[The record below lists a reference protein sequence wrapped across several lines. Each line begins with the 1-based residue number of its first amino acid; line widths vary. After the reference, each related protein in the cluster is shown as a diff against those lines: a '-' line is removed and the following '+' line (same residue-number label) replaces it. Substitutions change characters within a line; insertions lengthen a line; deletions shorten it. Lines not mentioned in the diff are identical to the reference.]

1 MLVASESP
9 TVNRRGLVRV
19 LVVCTAALAFGVGMS
34 VLHGSGGGLR
44 AQIGN
49 VSAPW
54 LLLPLVAGAVAGEQH
69 LGRGALV
76 GGVASLVALIAFYIS
91 NIYVLGFTGHAWP
104 VEVGLALRSGA
115 YFIRIGL
122 VSGPAFG
129 ALGAVGRRRHS
140 VAIALLAA
148 GLFVFEP
155 LAWLVYFWSGPGTVG
170 MLTYPAVWVT
180 ESIVGLVACSVVVL
194 HARRASVV

>member
-1 MLVASESP
+1 
-9 TVNRRGLVRV
+9 
-19 LVVCTAALAFGVGMS
+19 
-34 VLHGSGGGLR
+34 
-44 AQIGN
+44 
-49 VSAPW
+49 
-54 LLLPLVAGAVAGEQH
+54 
-69 LGRGALV
+69 
-76 GGVASLVALIAFYIS
+76 
-91 NIYVLGFTGHAWP
+91 
-104 VEVGLALRSGA
+104 
-115 YFIRIGL
+115 
-122 VSGPAFG
+122 
-129 ALGAVGRRRHS
+129 

>member
-1 MLVASESP
+1 MD
-9 TVNRRGLVRV
+9 RRGLVRV
-19 LVVCTAALAFGVGMS
+19 LVVCTAGLAFGVGMS
-34 VLHGSGGGLR
+34 ALHGSGGGLR

-76 GGVASLVALIAFYIS
+76 GGAASLVALIAFYIS
-91 NIYVLGFTGHAWP
+91 NIYVLGFTGHAWH
-104 VEVGLALRSGA
+104 VEVGLALRTGA

-129 ALGAVGRRRHS
+129 ALGALARRRHS
-140 VAIALLAA
+140 VAIALVAA

-155 LAWLVYFWSGPGTVG
+155 LAWLVYFWSGPGPDPVG

-180 ESIVGLVACSVVVL
+180 ESFVGLVACSVVVL

>member
-1 MLVASESP
+1 MHGRFRLWAGV
-9 TVNRRGLVRV
+9 V

-34 VLHGSGGGLR
+34 VLHGSGGGFR

-54 LLLPLVAGAVAGEQH
+54 LLLPLVAGTVAGEQH
-69 LGRGALV
+69 FGLGALV
-76 GGVASLVALIAFYIS
+76 GGVASLVALIAFYVS
-91 NIYVLGFTGHAWP
+91 NIYVLGFTGHPWP
-104 VEVGLALRSGA
+104 VEVGLALRSGT

-122 VSGPAFG
+122 VSGPVFG
-129 ALGAVGRRRHS
+129 ALGTVGRRRHS
-140 VAIALLAA
+140 VAVALLAA

-155 LAWLVYFWSGPGTVG
+155 LAWLVYFWSGPGPDPLG
-170 MLTYPAVWVT
+170 MLAYPAVWVT
-180 ESIVGLVACSVVVL
+180 ESIVGLVACSVIVL

>member
-1 MLVASESP
+1 
-9 TVNRRGLVRV
+9 
-19 LVVCTAALAFGVGMS
+19 
-34 VLHGSGGGLR
+34 
-44 AQIGN
+44 
-49 VSAPW
+49 
-54 LLLPLVAGAVAGEQH
+54 
-69 LGRGALV
+69 V
-76 GGVASLVALIAFYIS
+76 GGVASIVALIAFYIS
-91 NIYVLGFTGHAWP
+91 NIHVLGFTGHPWP
-104 VEVGLALRSGA
+104 VEVGLAFRSGA
-115 YFIRIGL
+115 YFIRVGL

-129 ALGAVGRRRHS
+129 ALGTVGRRRHS

-180 ESIVGLVACSVVVL
+180 ESIVGLVACSVIVL

>member
-1 MLVASESP
+1 
-9 TVNRRGLVRV
+9 
-19 LVVCTAALAFGVGMS
+19 MS

-91 NIYVLGFTGHAWP
+91 NIYVLDFRGHAWP
-104 VEVGLALRSGA
+104 VEVGLTLRSGA

-129 ALGAVGRRRHS
+129 ALGAAGRRRHS
-140 VAIALLAA
+140 VAIGLLPP
-148 GLFVFEP
+148 GCSCSSPWHGSSISGRDLDLGP
-155 LAWLVYFWSGPGTVG
+155 LG
-170 MLTYPAVWVT
+170 
-180 ESIVGLVACSVVVL
+180 C
-194 HARRASVV
+194 

>member
-1 MLVASESP
+1 
-9 TVNRRGLVRV
+9 
-19 LVVCTAALAFGVGMS
+19 MS
-34 VLHGSGGGLR
+34 
-44 AQIGN
+44 AI
-49 VSAPW
+49 SAPW

-91 NIYVLGFTGHAWP
+91 NIYVLDFRGHAWP
-104 VEVGLALRSGA
+104 VEVGLTLRSGA

-129 ALGAVGRRRHS
+129 ALGAAGRRRHS
-140 VAIALLAA
+140 VAIGLLAA
-148 GLFVFEP
+148 GLFVLEP
-155 LAWLVYFWSGPGTVG
+155 LAWLVYFWSGPGPGTVG

-180 ESIVGLVACSVVVL
+180 ESIVGLVACSVIVL
-194 HARRASVV
+194 HARRASIV

>member
-1 MLVASESP
+1 M
-9 TVNRRGLVRV
+9 RV

-34 VLHGSGGGLR
+34 VLHGSGGGFR

-54 LLLPLVAGAVAGEQH
+54 LLLPLVAGTVAGEQH
-69 LGRGALV
+69 FGLGALV
-76 GGVASLVALIAFYIS
+76 GGVASLVALIAFYVS
-91 NIYVLGFTGHAWP
+91 NIYVLGFTGHPWP
-104 VEVGLALRSGA
+104 VEVGLALRSGT

-122 VSGPAFG
+122 VSGPVFG
-129 ALGAVGRRRHS
+129 ALGTVGRRRHS
-140 VAIALLAA
+140 VAVALLAA

-155 LAWLVYFWSGPGTVG
+155 LAWLVYFWSGPGPDPLG
-170 MLTYPAVWVT
+170 MLAYPAVWVT
-180 ESIVGLVACSVVVL
+180 ESIVGLVACSVIVL

>member
-1 MLVASESP
+1 M
-9 TVNRRGLVRV
+9 RV
-19 LVVCTAALAFGVGMS
+19 LLVCTAALVFGVGMS
-34 VLHGSGGGLR
+34 VLHGSAGGLR

-91 NIYVLGFTGHAWP
+91 NIYVLDFRGHAWP
-104 VEVGLALRSGA
+104 VEVGLTLRSGA

-129 ALGAVGRRRHS
+129 ALGAAGRRRHS
-140 VAIALLAA
+140 VAIGLLAA
-148 GLFVFEP
+148 GLFVLEP
-155 LAWLVYFWSGPGTVG
+155 LAWLVYFWSGPGPGTVG

-180 ESIVGLVACSVVVL
+180 ESIVGLVACSVIVL
-194 HARRASVV
+194 HARRASIV